1 MRTSLPGPG
10 GFLNADIGRVRLW
23 FMHPLSLLL
32 LIVLLTSCTGS
43 GTSLGEVRATEPLK
57 SGAFQMPY
65 DHLAACVKARIKT
78 DPWTFGQPIVGSEWG
93 IDRRIVRVYAVYARS
108 TLFEVT
114 FQPISPGTTRVDY
127 RRSSDGHGTEE
138 HAWSIIE
145 QCASPVFPP
154 PPDSGAGR

>member
-1 MRTSLPGPG
+1 MR
-10 GFLNADIGRVRLW
+10 
-23 FMHPLSLLL
+23 PLSLLL
-32 LIVLLTSCTGS
+32 FIVLLAGCTGT
-43 GTSLGEVRATEPLK
+43 GTSLSEVRATEPMK

-93 IDRRIVRVYAVYARS
+93 VDRRIVRVYAVYGRS

-114 FQPISPGTTRVDY
+114 FQPISPVTTRVDY
-127 RRSSDGHGTEE
+127 RRSNDGHRTQE

-145 QCASPVFPP
+145 QCASPVLPSL
-154 PPDSGAGR
+154 PDSGTGR